1 MGDNTPLGQDKR
13 INTNTDRAVSDTVA
27 NKAAA
32 IYSQCPVLHLMA
44 SNGEGGIETYGVIE
58 MIRCATPDTF
68 PREGNDTIPSSEY
81 LAARKILFGEEI
93 CVAEVIAP
101 RRIVNLTKHKATPA
115 QRAEGVEDLSD
126 DLRRELLDILVFKD
140 VPTLD
145 DIQYRARRVKGL
157 LADHLRG
164 GNAVRGATVMIGG
177 MPAFD
182 AVLESVL
189 KAAGAHVCYSFTH
202 RVCTETDMPDG
213 SLRLEYTF
221 QHLGF
226 VWVS

>member
-1 MGDNTPLGQDKR
+1 MGTTPIGQDMR
-13 INTNTDRAVSDTVA
+13 IHHNTDRVVADTVA
-27 NKAAA
+27 EKATA
-32 IYSQCPVLHLMA
+32 IYNQCPTLHLMV
-44 SNGEGGIETYGVIE
+44 SNGEGGILTFGVLQMVHTAIP
-58 MIRCATPDTF
+58 ATF
-68 PREGNDTIPSSEY
+68 PREGNETIPTSEFI
-81 LAARKILFGEEI
+81 AARKILFGEEI
-93 CVAEVIAP
+93 DVGEVIAP
-101 RRIVNLTKHKATPA
+101 ARIINLTKHKATPA

-164 GNAVRGATVMIGG
+164 GNAIRGATVMIGG

>member
-1 MGDNTPLGQDKR
+1 MGTTPIGQDMR
-13 INTNTDRAVSDTVA
+13 IHHNTDRVVADTVA
-27 NKAAA
+27 EKATA
-32 IYSQCPVLHLMA
+32 IYNQCPTLHLMV
-44 SNGEGGIETYGVIE
+44 SNGEGGILTFGVLQ
-58 MIRCATPDTF
+58 MVHTAMPATF
-68 PREGNDTIPSSEY
+68 PREGNETIPTSEFI
-81 LAARKILFGEEI
+81 AARKILFGEEI
-93 CVAEVIAP
+93 DVGEVIAP
-101 RRIVNLTKHKATPA
+101 PRIINLTKHVATPP
-115 QRAEGVEDLSD
+115 QVAEGVEDLPD
-126 DLRRELLDILVFKD
+126 NLRQVLLDILNFDECPDNKE
-140 VPTLD
+140 L
-145 DIQYRARRVKGL
+145 ISRAMRVKGL

-182 AVLESVL
+182 TVLEAVL

-226 VWVS
+226 IWVS

>member
-1 MGDNTPLGQDKR
+1 MGTTPIGQDMR
-13 INTNTDRAVSDTVA
+13 IHHNTGRVVADTVA
-27 NKAAA
+27 EKATA
-32 IYSQCPVLHLMA
+32 IYNQCPTLHLMV
-44 SNGEGGIETYGVIE
+44 SNGEGGILTFGVLQMVHTAIP
-58 MIRCATPDTF
+58 ATF
-68 PREGNDTIPSSEY
+68 PREGNETIPTSEFI
-81 LAARKILFGEEI
+81 AARKILFGEEI

-101 RRIVNLTKHKATPA
+101 QRIINLTKHKATPA

-126 DLRRELLDILVFKD
+126 DLRRELLDILLFKD

-145 DIQYRARRVKGL
+145 DIQYRAKRVKGL

-182 AVLESVL
+182 TVLEAVL